1 MATTA
6 KPAAE
11 GTEVQPGDILVEV
24 KNLTM
29 DYVVKGGRVS
39 AVSDVSFTLKRGG
52 SLGLVGE
59 SGCGK
64 TSAALTLLRL
74 QADNAEITHGEVRLG
89 GLDLLKLSEDEMR
102 RHRWN
107 DVAMV
112 FQGAMNAWNP
122 VYRIGD
128 QIREAL
134 DLHWPV
140 KLNRQEVRERITEL
154 FALVGLPPEDMD
166 RYPHEFSGGM
176 RQRAT
181 IAMALSCN
189 PQLIIA
195 DEPTTALDVIV
206 QDQILKELKTI
217 QAELGMSIIY
227 ISHDIAVI
235 AQVTEQ
241 TGVMYA
247 GKLVEYGS
255 TESIFATPRH
265 PYAWLLLSSTPSIT
279 GPRRKLAPLVG
290 EPPDLMHPPTGC
302 RFHPRCPFATEKC
315 TDQEPPM
322 EDVGEGHLVACWHH
336 DQVPVGLSETAA
348 EEI

>member
-1 MATTA
+1 MATTRRTV
-6 KPAAE
+6 
-11 GTEVQPGDILVEV
+11 TESRETQPGETLVEV
-24 KNLTM
+24 ENLTM

-39 AVSDVSFTLKRGG
+39 AVHDVSFTLARGG

-74 QADNAEITHGEVRLG
+74 QADNAEITHGQVRLG
-89 GLDLLKLSEDEMR
+89 GLNLLSLSEDQMR

-140 KLNRQEVRERITEL
+140 KLSRDQARERITEL

-189 PQLIIA
+189 PQVIIA

-217 QAELGMSIIY
+217 QSELGMSIIY

-235 AQVTEQ
+235 AQVTEH

-247 GKLVEYGS
+247 GKLVEYGD
-255 TESIFATPRH
+255 TQRIFGTPRH

-290 EPPDLMHPPTGC
+290 EPPDLMHPPSGC

-315 TDQEPPM
+315 SRVEPLM
-322 EDVGEGHLVACWHH
+322 EDVGEGQLVACWNHEK
-336 DQVPVGLSETAA
+336 VPVGLSETAA